1 MVTSGAEISAMIVTP
16 FRGLRPR
23 ADLAAAIPS
32 LPYDVLDSAEARVLA
47 DGDPHTFLHVVKAE
61 IDLDPAIDAHD
72 ERVYAKARENF
83 AALRADGRLVTDRR
97 PAFYL
102 YRQSMGDHVQTGVVG
117 AAAVD
122 DYLEG
127 RIKRHEHTRPDKE
140 DDRTR
145 HADAIGA
152 HAGPVFLA
160 YRDSAPMDLLVAEG
174 ARRAPDVEFVAKGG
188 IGHALWVID
197 DPGWVARFAEAFR
210 VIPASYIADGHHRA
224 AAYARVSQLRRAR
237 ATRVTGDEPFNR
249 FLAVHFPASQLR
261 ILDYNRLVR
270 DVRGLSPADLLARIG
285 EAGFEVTAPW
295 VGKRPEQPRTF
306 GFYAHGVWRLL
317 TPRPGVVSE
326 ADPVARLDVAVLQDR
341 ILGPVLGIG
350 DPRTDDRIAFVGGI
364 RGVAELEHRVDSGEY
379 AAAFAMVP
387 TSLEDVM
394 RVADAGAVMP
404 PKSTWFEPKLRSG
417 MVVHLLDEA

>member
-1 MVTSGAEISAMIVTP
+1 MNVKP

-23 ADLAAAIPS
+23 ADLAAKIPS
-32 LPYDVLDSAEARVLA
+32 LPYDVLDSSEARALA
-47 DGDPHTFLHVVKAE
+47 HGDPYTFLHVVKAE

-83 AALRADGRLVTDRR
+83 LAMRQKAWLVRDGR

-102 YRQSMGDHVQTGVVG
+102 YRQRMGDHVQTGVVG
-117 AAAVD
+117 AASVS

-127 RIKRHEHTRPDKE
+127 RIKKHEHTRPDKE

-160 YRDSAPMDLLVAEG
+160 YRGSPTIDALVG
-174 ARRAPDVEFVAKGG
+174 DGTRREPAADFVAGDG
-188 IGHALWVID
+188 VGHALWVVD
-197 DPGWVARFAEAFR
+197 DPAEVARFEAAFR
-210 VIPASYIADGHHRA
+210 EVPASYIADGHHRA
-224 AAYARVSQLRRAR
+224 AAYARVASMRRDR
-237 ATRVTGDEPFNR
+237 ASHAIDDQPFDR
-249 FLAVHFPASQLR
+249 FLAVHFPAAELH

-270 DVRGLSPADLLARIG
+270 DIHGLEPVEFLRRI
-285 EAGFEVTAPW
+285 EAAGFDLVTPW
-295 VGKRPEQPRTF
+295 PEKSPRESATF
-306 GFYAHGVWRLL
+306 GMYLDGVWRLL
-317 TPRPGVVSE
+317 VARPGTLPE
-326 ADPVARLDVAVLQDR
+326 NDPVKRLDVAVLQDL
-341 ILGPVLGIG
+341 ILGPILGVS
-350 DPRTDDRIAFVGGI
+350 DPRTDARIAFCGGI
-364 RGVAELEHRVDSGEY
+364 RGVAELARLVDSGEH
-379 AAAFAMVP
+379 AVAFAMHP